1 MTNEI
6 FNMDDILGFVNRFA
20 HSFINGAVTD
30 EFSRTARR
38 FILAYGEPVDYSP
51 EEDYYNLSMNF
62 YWKTM
67 KYTVKVNND
76 GSIVFLDDAKV
87 EIPLDTVS
95 DSGWFARV
103 NSALKEAASV
113 APQTVKKDGMREVK
127 FPTLTAF
134 HPDMQRAD
142 KAQVVKVL
150 EETAEL
156 SVAVNDY
163 RKGEGSRNHM
173 ADELADVL
181 QTLANL
187 VDAYQLTDKE
197 IAEAVDRVK
206 AHNKERGRYQPGERR
221 MFS

>member
-1 MTNEI
+1 MIISVNDVHSMDEI
-6 FNMDDILGFVNRFA
+6 IEGIKSYAFYN
-20 HSFINGAVTD
+20 HGAADKIV
-30 EFSRTARR
+30 RTARR
-38 FILAYGEPVDYSP
+38 FALAYGVPIDYMLCDDFP
-51 EEDYYNLSMNF
+51 NLGLTF
-62 YWKTM
+62 YWPKM
-67 KYTVKVNND
+67 RYNVKVNND
-76 GSIVFLDDAKV
+76 GSIIFLDDADI
-87 EIPLDTVS
+87 EIPLDSVS
-95 DSGWFARV
+95 NSGWFARV

-163 RKGEGSRNHM
+163 RKGEGSRDHM

-206 AHNKERGRYQPGERR
+206 AHNKERGRYQPGE
-221 MFS
+221 